1 MNMKKITRIAQKAMV
16 NRAAPPT
23 REPGWIYHHGLRT
36 AKIALW
42 LNDQLLTDADPD
54 VLFVGA
60 LFHDVGKDF
69 EPHNETGAALVRKLL
84 KKECTKQELK
94 DIARMVRLHNQRR
107 KTHDYPHSVTIVQ
120 DADALD
126 HMGAIDVWMA
136 FYWSGVHR
144 ETFRDHMK
152 YFQGA
157 KNARWRKS
165 LREGLN
171 YDLSVQEFDRRV
183 AYEDEFFEHFRR
195 IYQEGI

>member
-1 MNMKKITRIAQKAMV
+1 MNLKKITRIAQKAMG

-42 LNDQLLTDADPD
+42 LNEQLLTDADPD
-54 VLFVGA
+54 ILYVGG
-60 LFHDVGKDF
+60 LFHDVGKDL
-69 EPHNETGAALVRKLL
+69 EPHNQTGAAMVRQLL

-94 DIARMVRLHNQRR
+94 DIARIVRYHNQRR
-107 KTHDYPHSVTIVQ
+107 RTHDYPHSVTIVQ
-120 DADALD
+120 DADSLD

-171 YDLSVQEFDRRV
+171 YDVSVQEFDRRV
-183 AYEDEFFEHFRR
+183 AHEDAFFDHFRR